1 MIMKNFKFLYLL
13 LAVVGV
19 VAFTACTTE
28 EWTPGTP
35 DRNAGVYFPNTSV
48 VNVTAETTEASI
60 VVKRASA
67 DQELTVSVRSEIAE
81 NATEFLSIPNSV
93 TFEAGKDE
101 AILKVAISNA
111 ANMVEG
117 KKYIAKIQ
125 LDQSE
130 ASIYGASTVD
140 FVFMI
145 PEKWVDF
152 RDADGKVMSGFFIDD
167 FFTGLLGYDAG
178 YAVPVTIQKHETD
191 VNRIRVYEPF
201 GQKYWENLF
210 GEIPGF
216 FQWPSEGV
224 IEFNIADPDNVI
236 VANNP
241 VNLGISVNFS
251 DIGLAPLYMYVAT
264 DEEGV
269 QIPGAVTYKD
279 GVIQFAKD
287 MVAIVYEYE
296 GALDVLM
303 GANSSGLMAYVLP
316 GVEMTDYAMAVEY
329 DGMKVAADNKTT
341 SAVLNFYYGADVDT
355 FKFTVLEGTVT
366 DVTETVAA
374 IVAGSEDIK
383 IYEGNTEEQVSTFEV
398 ALANTGMYTVVAV
411 PYSAEGEA
419 REGDV
424 HVYSFYFPG
433 LGASELPQVDI
444 KVAVDSVVG
453 ITGNPAYEEAYP
465 SATSMCIYMQADGT
479 QLKSITAFVGTGVP
493 AELTDEEILS
503 NGQDFS
509 DFIPEMIENGYALAV
524 YQKLTEGTPYDVV
537 LGFQTIYG
545 ELKTFRTVYTPMAA
559 TPGEGDDNAGG
570 EEVTPGE
577 GDENPDAGEE
587 TPGEGDEN
595 PDAGEEEEPRND
607 EEAPRNDEEAP
618 AEPSRFQFRTF
629 TYSAN

>member
-19 VAFTACTTE
+19 VTFAACTNTE
-28 EWTPGTP
+28 EWTPGAQ
-35 DRNAGVYFPNTSV
+35 DKNAGVYFPNTSV
-48 VNVTAETTEASI
+48 VNVTAETTEAFI
-60 VVKRASA
+60 AVKRSSNIDEA
-67 DQELTVSVRSEIAE
+67 LTVSVRSEVAE
-81 NATEFLSIPNSV
+81 NAIDILSVDSSV
-93 TFEAGKDE
+93 TFDAGKDE
-101 AILKVAISNA
+101 TTLKVTISNA
-111 ANMVEG
+111 ASMVEG
-117 KKYIAKIQ
+117 KKYIAKIK
-125 LDQSE
+125 LDGNE
-130 ASIYGASTVD
+130 ASIYGASEVD

-152 RDADGKVMSGFFIDD
+152 RDADGKVMSGLFIDD

-191 VNRIRVYEPF
+191 ANRIRVYEPF
-201 GQKYWENLF
+201 GKKYWENLF

-216 FQWPSEGV
+216 FEWPFEGV
-224 IEFNIADPDNVI
+224 IEFNITDPDNVI
-236 VANNP
+236 VVNNP

-251 DIGLAPLYMYVAT
+251 DIGLAPLYLYVAS
-264 DEEGV
+264 DENGQ

-279 GVIQFAKD
+279 GIIQFAKD

-303 GANSSGLMAYVLP
+303 GANSSGQMAYVLP
-316 GVEMTDYAMAVEY
+316 GVEITDYAMAVEY

-433 LGASELPQVDI
+433 LGASELPEVDI
-444 KVAVDSVVG
+444 KVAVNSVVG
-453 ITGNPAYEEAYP
+453 ITGNPAYEANYP
-465 SATSMCIYMQADGT
+465 SATSMCIYMEADGT
-479 QLKSITAFVGTGVP
+479 QLRSITAFVGTGVP
-493 AELTDEEILS
+493 AELTNEEILTQ
-503 NGQDFS
+503 GQDFS
-509 DFIPEMIENGYALAV
+509 DFIPEMIEQGYALAV
-524 YQKLTEGTPYDVV
+524 YQNLTEGTPYDVV
-537 LGFQTIYG
+537 LGFETIYG
-545 ELKTFRTVYTPMAA
+545 ELKTFRTVYTPTAA
-559 TPGEGDDNAGG
+559 TPEEGGDNEGG

-577 GDENPDAGEE
+577 GNENPDAGEE
-587 TPGEGDEN
+587 TPGEGNEN
-595 PDAGEEEEPRND
+595 PDAGEEEEPS
-607 EEAPRNDEEAP
+607 NDEEAP
-618 AEPSRFQFRTF
+618 AEPARFQFRTF